1 MKVLMVCLGNIC
13 RSPLAEGIL
22 KEKINSRNLKAEVDS
37 AGTAAY
43 HAGEKPDPR
52 SQAIAFK
59 HGIDISKQRARKFQV
74 DDFEKFDKIFAMD
87 THNYHDIVALA
98 KEQHEAEKVEMILN
112 KVHPGEDHSVPDP
125 YYGGRDGFQ
134 KVYNMLNA
142 ACEIIADEIADN
154 QNTGNNQRPS

>member
-1 MKVLMVCLGNIC
+1 MKILMVCLGNIC

-22 KEKINSRNLKAEVDS
+22 QEKINSRGLRAAVDS

-59 HGIDISKQRARKFQV
+59 HGIDISKQRARKFEV
-74 DDFEKFDKIFAMD
+74 DDFDQFDKIFAMD
-87 THNYHDIVALA
+87 THNFHDIVALA
-98 KEQHEAEKVEMILN
+98 NKQHEAVKVEMILN
-112 KVHPGEDHSVPDP
+112 KIHPGEDCSVPDP
-125 YYGGRDGFQ
+125 YYGGKDGFQ

-142 ACEIIADEIADN
+142 ACEVIADEIAAKKKP
-154 QNTGNNQRPS
+154 GNN

>member
-1 MKVLMVCLGNIC
+1 MKILMVCLGNIC

-22 KEKINSRNLKAEVDS
+22 KDKINSRGLKAEVDS

-59 HGIDISKQRARKFQV
+59 HGIDISKQRARKFEV
-74 DDFEKFDKIFAMD
+74 DDFEQFDKIFAMD
-87 THNYHDIVALA
+87 THNFHDIVALA
-98 KEQHEAEKVEMILN
+98 NNRHEVEKVEMILN
-112 KVHPGEDHSVPDP
+112 KVHPGKDRSVPDP

-134 KVYNMLNA
+134 QVYNMLNA
-142 ACEIIADEIADN
+142 ACEVIAEEIATA
-154 QNTGNNQRPS
+154 QKTGNN

>member
-1 MKVLMVCLGNIC
+1 MKILMVCLGNIC

-22 KEKINSRNLKAEVDS
+22 QEKINSRGLRAEVDS

-59 HGIDISKQRARKFQV
+59 HGIDISKQRARKFEG
-74 DDFEKFDKIFAMD
+74 DDFEQFDKIFAMD
-87 THNYHDIVALA
+87 THNFHDIVAMA
-98 KEQHEAEKVEMILN
+98 NNQHEAEKVEMILN
-112 KVHPGEDHSVPDP
+112 KVYPGKDRSVPDP
-125 YYGGRDGFQ
+125 YYGGHDGFQ

-142 ACEIIADEIADN
+142 ACEVIAEEIAAA
-154 QNTGNNQRPS
+154 QKSGNN